1 MWSLVWN
8 KESSLTLV
16 LGGSICTTLENNLS
30 LFCTYST
37 TQQSHSWIHSRETY
51 LCTGKVGNDVQVG
64 RTEPSAS
71 CPSKWKHQLLSCVWL
86 FVTPWTIAHQ
96 APLSMGFSRQYY
108 WSRLPFL
115 SPGRLPDPGVEPLF
129 PTLQA
134 DCLPSEPKMPKAPDE
149 FISLPPCLLAF
160 FCFICPGTGP

>member
-1 MWSLVWN
+1 MWFELYRFRITDLQFQNLNFFLPSHLLLITQVSVNISLCLIQIYYCLNIWCFPDPARWSWWAMWPNNVLYICA
-8 KESSLTLV
+8 KSLSRV
-16 LGGSICTTLENNLS
+16 RLS
-30 LFCTYST
+30 
-37 TQQSHSWIHSRETY
+37 
-51 LCTGKVGNDVQVG
+51 
-64 RTEPSAS
+64 AA
-71 CPSKWKHQLLSCVWL
+71 
-86 FVTPWTIAHQ
+86 PWTIAHQ